1 MLRVFAALSVFFFAS
16 ICNSVDNPT
25 TPSPGTDDFVY
36 LNFTCLA
43 FFARRI
49 SVFIDENPPTNY
61 TIEPKNPVG
70 HCGDNETASLSF
82 SADIGSH
89 TIPSL
94 NISYV
99 DSLADYVSR
108 FVFVS
113 DGYRYWSLNAS
124 TVQFNDKVYNLSM
137 KWPDSPLSM
146 GFKCYDMGRVV
157 AVNSTPNIGFSFL
170 GLQVQP
176 FGITN
181 GVFTE
186 ANDCVGFFTTEIFSN
201 LFVIFLLLG
210 IFTYGLVMIMGIQT
224 NDSFD
229 DPKHKMIQIGG
240 TSD

>member
-1 MLRVFAALSVFFFAS
+1 MSGVCLALLVFLLVSLCQFMDSLAQPV
-16 ICNSVDNPT
+16 
-25 TPSPGTDDFVY
+25 PSPDNFIY

-43 FFARRI
+43 FYARKI
-49 SVFIDENPPTNY
+49 HLFINEDTPKNY
-61 TIEPKNPVG
+61 TMQPKNPVAF
-70 HCGDNETASLSF
+70 CGDNKTASLSF
-82 SADIGSH
+82 IADAGSP
-89 TIPSL
+89 TVSSL
-94 NISYV
+94 NISFGF
-99 DSLADYVSR
+99 L
-108 FVFVS
+108 S
-113 DGYRYWSLNAS
+113 DGYRYWSLNTS
-124 TVQFNDKVYNLSM
+124 TVQFNNKIYSLSM
-137 KWPDSPLSM
+137 KWLDSPISM
-146 GFKCYDMGRVV
+146 GFKCSDMGRVA
-157 AVNSTPNIGFSFL
+157 AVNSTPSVEFSFL